1 MYIIGAVSTTN
12 SHSSVCM
19 SKSPDINSFMELLIE
34 SNLLS
39 EDQVRATI
47 EKWDLEEAGS
57 PKDIAQKLVTEKILT
72 RYQAERLLAG
82 RKRGFFIDR
91 YKVLEVLGFGGMG
104 SLYLAV
110 DIETGAPVALK
121 VLNDKCRNDTG
132 MLTRL
137 NLEATAGARV
147 IHPNVIKTIN
157 YDDAGAVCFIAME
170 FVKGISLLEL
180 VLLKQRSL
188 SAAQACDVIYQAA
201 LGLEVAHRS
210 EIVHRDLKPENLII
224 DSQGVV
230 KVLDFGLAL
239 LKDNPE
245 AEFSLAMI
253 FGHGCVGTPEYIAP
267 EQTRDG
273 QTVDARTDIYSL
285 GGTMYFLLTGK
296 LPFPKGN
303 AAQKMQAHCQDTPQP
318 IVEIVPNISEK
329 IVAIVDKMMAKKPED
344 RFQTMDEVAAAL
356 KPFAKRKPVEFRF
369 NKIVSQRVQQAKARN
384 SIAQSSIARPQLSSQ
399 VATASRI
406 AEQAREKNADENSDG
421 IGRLTRGESEIS
433 KSGVMRPAVPVE
445 STDLMA
451 QRASDSI
458 SDEIQPIELISLDD
472 KQRFPI
478 FKKRVVLGRNDD
490 CDIHLNLPGI
500 SGEHCAFEFENTGWV
515 VSDLNS
521 KNGIEVD
528 GRRVKDQIV
537 FPGNT
542 LSIAGSYQFR
552 IASPNQ
558 YVPKGN
564 HNKTLI
570 AASVIVGICLVAG
583 FGYWLLS

>member
-1 MYIIGAVSTTN
+1 
-12 SHSSVCM
+12 M
-19 SKSPDINSFMELLIE
+19 SKPVDIESFLELLKE

-39 EDQVRATI
+39 ADQARAVI
-47 EKWDLEEAGS
+47 EKFNLEEAAS
-57 PKDIAQKLVTEKILT
+57 PKEVAQTLVTEKILT
-72 RYQAERLLAG
+72 RYQGERLLAG

-91 YKVLEVLGFGGMG
+91 YKVQEVLGFGGMG
-104 SLYLAV
+104 SLYLAE
-110 DIETGAPVALK
+110 DIETRAPVALK

-147 IHPNVIKTIN
+147 VHPNVVKTIN
-157 YDDAGAVCFIAME
+157 HDDAGAVCFIAME

-188 SAAQACDVIYQAA
+188 SAMQACDVIYQAA
-201 LGLEVAHRS
+201 LGLEKAHRMG
-210 EIVHRDLKPENLII
+210 IVHRDLKPENLII

-267 EQTRDG
+267 EQTKDG
-273 QTVDARTDIYSL
+273 STVDARTDIYSL
-285 GGTMYFLLTGK
+285 GCTMYFLVTGK
-296 LPFPKGN
+296 LPFPKGT
-303 AAQKMQAHCQDTPQP
+303 AAQKMQAHCKDTPQP
-318 IVEIVPNISEK
+318 ILEIVPNISEK
-329 IVAIVDKMMAKKPED
+329 VVEIVDKMIAKNPDD
-344 RFQTMDEVAAAL
+344 RFQTMNEVAAAL
-356 KPFAKRKPVEFRF
+356 KPFAKRQPVEFRF

-399 VATASRI
+399 VATASRV
-406 AEQAREKNADENSDG
+406 AEQARERSSKEKSDG

-433 KSGVMRPAVPVE
+433 KSGIMRPAIPVE

-451 QRASDSI
+451 KQASDSI
-458 SDEIQPIELISLDD
+458 NDEIQPIELISLDD

-478 FKKRVVLGRNDD
+478 FKKRVVLGRDD
-490 CDIHLNLPGI
+490 SCDIHLNLPGI
-500 SGEHCAFEFENTGWV
+500 SGEHCAFQFENTGWV

-528 GRRVKDQIV
+528 GRRVQDQIL

-542 LSIAGSYQFR
+542 LSIAASYQFR
-552 IASPNQ
+552 VASPNQ

-564 HNKTLI
+564 NNKILI
-570 AASVIVGICLVAG
+570 AASVFVGICIVVG
-583 FGYWLLS
+583 IGYWLLS